1 MRGTRRALV
10 AASLLVL
17 IVGLAP
23 AQVPAPPPPP
33 LPPSPQQ
40 EEPAGDVQLA
50 ADLVLVSA
58 AVAKAGDDDKLV
70 RNLTAADFTV
80 LDEGEPQEVAFFGD
94 DATTP
99 LDVVFLFD
107 ASDSMRFREQF
118 QREALSTFLRSIL
131 RPNDRGAVTWFSNA
145 VRVEQDFTAEP
156 TLLLSAIDRIPSGGA
171 TALYS
176 AIVDASSRIARR
188 PGRRAI
194 VVLSDGRD
202 TFSNL
207 RLEDALASAQRADAT
222 IYGINTSFPA
232 WAATPEHRRDDP
244 LEYLA
249 SETGGQVYYSSDPDD
264 VEDVLSR
271 LTGRLRDRYVLGFY
285 PTAARTNGRF
295 RKLTVLVRKKN
306 VVVEA
311 RRGYFSR

>member
-1 MRGTRRALV
+1 MRATRRALA

-17 IVGLAP
+17 IVGLGP
-23 AQVPAPPPPP
+23 AQVPAPPPAPA
-33 LPPSPQQ
+33 PPSRQ
-40 EEPAGDVQLA
+40 EEPAGDVELA

-58 AVAKAGDDDKLV
+58 AVAKAGDDDRLV
-70 RNLTAADFTV
+70 RNLTAADFSV
-80 LDEGEPQEVAFFGD
+80 LDEGEPQQIAFFGD

-131 RPNDRGAVTWFSNA
+131 RPNDRGAVAWFSSA
-145 VRVEQDFTAEP
+145 IRVEQDFTAEP
-156 TLLLSAIDRIPSGGA
+156 NLLLAAIDRIPSGGA
-171 TALYS
+171 TALYA
-176 AIVDASSRIARR
+176 AIVDASTRIARR

-202 TFSNL
+202 TFSNA

-222 IYGINTSFPA
+222 IYGINTSFPE

-295 RKLTVLVRKKN
+295 RKLTVVVRKKN

-311 RRGYFSR
+311 RRGYYAR